1 MLISI
6 IIPTYNR
13 VQFLIETIDSILS
26 QTYSNFELI
35 IVSDGSNDNTK
46 QKVNQIKDPRIK
58 FIELEKNYGYPA
70 KARNEGIKISKGE
83 YIALCDDD
91 DLWEKNKLE
100 NQLEFIKR
108 GYDFIFTNSKFIK
121 SKKSFPKKFYSTFF
135 IYFFINI
142 LNKIFSYFFLFL
154 TNPIVNSS
162 VLISKKYLINN
173 PFNESIIYR
182 ASEDYL
188 LWIQIYQK
196 TNPFYIN
203 KELVNYRFHENNISN
218 DLLANLNRCLLIFK
232 NLNSENT
239 YQKLF
244 KIFAIFFYSL
254 RIFITKIFNPK
265 K

>member
-70 KARNEGIKISKGE
+70 KARNDGIKISKGE

-121 SKKSFPKKFYSTFF
+121 SKKSFAKKFYSTFF

-142 LNKIFSYFFLFL
+142 LNKIFSYFFSF
-154 TNPIVNSS
+154 
-162 VLISKKYLINN
+162 
-173 PFNESIIYR
+173 FN
-182 ASEDYL
+182 
-188 LWIQIYQK
+188 
-196 TNPFYIN
+196 
-203 KELVNYRFHENNISN
+203 
-218 DLLANLNRCLLIFK
+218 
-232 NLNSENT
+232 
-239 YQKLF
+239 
-244 KIFAIFFYSL
+244 
-254 RIFITKIFNPK
+254 
-265 K
+265 